1 MGIFRKSK
9 EELLAQAETKAAQ
22 ARNSHTG
29 SPCPAADHNI
39 SVTKLLR
46 CAEGGWLRPQAEK
59 ALINAAKE
67 GDLATL
73 KRLVEQGVDVNAV
86 DEVSAAL
93 PAAPTLSS
101 PRRPPP
107 LLPRLHRRRSPRVA
121 PPPRLR
127 RTPAS
132 RPSCERLP
140 TASSPPLAPT
150 LR

>member
-59 ALINAAKE
+59 AIINAAKE

-73 KRLVEQGVDVNAV
+73 KRLVE
-86 DEVSAAL
+86 ELESASL
-93 PAAPTLSS
+93 PTRTRLA
-101 PRRPPP
+101 P
-107 LLPRLHRRRSPRVA
+107 LLLCDRMR
-121 PPPRLR
+121 
-127 RTPAS
+127 
-132 RPSCERLP
+132 
-140 TASSPPLAPT
+140 
-150 LR
+150 